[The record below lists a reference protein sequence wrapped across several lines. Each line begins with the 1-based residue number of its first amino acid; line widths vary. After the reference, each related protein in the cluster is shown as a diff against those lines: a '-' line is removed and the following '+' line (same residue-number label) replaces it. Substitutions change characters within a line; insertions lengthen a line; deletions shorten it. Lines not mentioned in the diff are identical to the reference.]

1 MVCAGYLP
9 VADTPCAR
17 RYPPVADTR
26 RLFFVLGLKRIQIRF
41 FFGDAP
47 IFLGVQGSVENARMD
62 DERFGSRFGG
72 TDREAHQTSVEGEHG
87 VSVSRRMV

>member
-9 VADTPCAR
+9 VADSPAR
-17 RYPPVADTR
+17 GAIR
-26 RLFFVLGLKRIQIRF
+26 RWRIRAAFFVLGLKRIQIRF

-47 IFLGVQGSVENARMD
+47 IFLWVQGSVENARMD